1 MSDVISAWVD
11 SDEMRRLAERLL
23 ARPSAQDLKRMEINF
38 GSQFEGY
45 APEFIH
51 PPDPP
56 ATVSSPRQPVQAAPP
71 SEPTRPLRPLT
82 TAFSSQDATSPPRT
96 LTPPKLAPLVPREES
111 LDPVVPSLGVMKSA
125 VNFLKKAQVEGMA
138 GGIIRSGAPPKNDA
152 PAPATPVPAPKAE
165 APEQTLEQTP
175 ESPAPLAPG
184 DSKPVPFSPFRRVSD
199 SERAP
204 VSAPP
209 VARKIVR
216 PPTPSGDDPILA
228 RVRHF
233 GAWLKGPVGARNFFI
248 SNVEGKILIDEVG
261 NPKLIQVA
269 RTLAGASKVG
279 SEESS
284 EVASLHVRIGD
295 DAILEVIPTPSQF
308 GTLILGLIV
317 SHSLS
322 EDSIREVRAG
332 LQEAADARLIQ
343 IQSRRA

>member
-11 SDEMRRLAERLL
+11 SDEMRRLAETLL
-23 ARPSAQDLKRMEINF
+23 ARPSAREAKRMEIDF

-45 APEFIH
+45 APEFSH
-51 PPDPP
+51 SEVPSKTPEPNVNS
-56 ATVSSPRQPVQAAPP
+56 APVTPP
-71 SEPTRPLRPLT
+71 SETMPPLRPLT
-82 TAFSSQDATSPPRT
+82 TAFSSQESSSLPRS
-96 LTPPKLAPLVPREES
+96 LTPPKLAPLLPREEPIE
-111 LDPVVPSLGVMKSA
+111 PVVPSPGVMKSA

-138 GGIIRSGAPPKNDA
+138 GGIIRSGAPPKGDAKGDDSSSAA
-152 PAPATPVPAPKAE
+152 PASAPKE
-165 APEQTLEQTP
+165 DLPEQAP
-175 ESPAPLAPG
+175 DSPPPLASV
-184 DSKPVPFSPFRRVSD
+184 DTKAASFSPFRRVSE
-199 SERAP
+199 SERPAVAAP
-204 VSAPP
+204 A

-233 GAWLKGPVGARNFFI
+233 GSWLKGPVGARNFFI
-248 SNVEGKILIDEVG
+248 SNLEGKILIDEVG

-279 SEESS
+279 GEESS

-317 SHSLS
+317 SHSLA
-322 EDSIREVRAG
+322 EDAIREVRAG

-343 IQSRRA
+343 IQSRRS